1 MTCGEWH
8 GSGKCSGSR
17 RTHVP
22 RRSLRAGKRDEHD
35 HYYPDEKMTLVCPHG
50 EIALSLQ
57 A

>member
-8 GSGKCSGSR
+8 GSGRCSGSR
-17 RTHVP
+17 RPDVP

-35 HYYPDEKMTLVCPHG
+35 HYHPDEKMNLVYSHG
-50 EIALSLQ
+50 EMALSVQ